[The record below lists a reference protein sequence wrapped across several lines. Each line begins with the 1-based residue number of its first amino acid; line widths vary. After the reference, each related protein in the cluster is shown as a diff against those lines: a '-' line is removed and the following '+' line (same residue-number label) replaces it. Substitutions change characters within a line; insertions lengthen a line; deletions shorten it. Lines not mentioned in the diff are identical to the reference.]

1 MAIGFNTDDEG
12 RATVNIDNLTECSV
26 AGALGFSWL
35 ILRDD
40 RGNQVNVH
48 VPPNLALRLHET
60 WAATAITDHSDLA
73 RAVA

>member
-1 MAIGFNTDDEG
+1 MALAFNTDDEG
-12 RATVNIDNLTECSV
+12 RATVNFDNLTDCSV

-48 VPPNLALRLHET
+48 VPPALAHRLHET
-60 WAATAITDHSDLA
+60 WAATAIVDASDLA
-73 RAVA
+73 RSVA